1 MSPVRGLR
9 MAGAIARAVA
19 DRARAGAD
27 RVMEAVY
34 IALAQLRVNKFRSA
48 MTILGIVIGVATVM
62 TMSAAIAGIRG
73 EAMEG
78 IEAAGPKN
86 FIVARYNFLEIQ
98 FSGDGPSWQDY
109 PPVTAREAEALR
121 SLPTVRTAVV
131 EVITSREI
139 GVPGRGSPIDVTI
152 AGESEGWDEFTLGE
166 FTAGHNFVAADVTGS
181 RAVAVL
187 TRGLAEAL
195 FGTLDPLGRTVR
207 IDGYPFTVIGIF
219 EPRGNIFGDEAQNM
233 AVIPYTASLKHL
245 KTWDGMLRA
254 LVVTA
259 DHATQAEAMDQVTGA
274 MRGMRG
280 LRPAEPNDF
289 ALIRQEQILDTF
301 NQITGVFFIVMV
313 GLSSVALLVGGV
325 GVIAIMMISV
335 TERTREIGV
344 RKALGA
350 RRREILW
357 QFLFEASTLTVVGAG
372 AGMLLGGAAAWLI
385 RTLTPIPAAVQPGAV
400 VAALVMAAIAGVFFG
415 LFPAWRASRLD
426 PVEALRY
433 E

>member
-1 MSPVRGLR
+1 MSSLERVRTALWTILVKLQGGGEQIR
-9 MAGAIARAVA
+9 
-19 DRARAGAD
+19 
-27 RVMEAVY
+27 EAVY
-34 IALAQLRVNKFRSA
+34 IALEQLRANKFRSA

-73 EAMEG
+73 QALEG

-86 FIVARYNFLEIQ
+86 FIVARYNFVEIQ
-98 FSGDGPSWQDY
+98 LGNDGPSWRDY
-109 PPVTAREAEALR
+109 PKVTAREAEQLR
-121 SLPTVRTAVV
+121 RLSAVRTAVV
-131 EVITSREI
+131 ELITNRDIE
-139 GVPGRGSPIDVTI
+139 VPGRGDPISVTI
-152 AGESEGWDEFTLGE
+152 AGESEGWDEFTLGD
-166 FTAGHNFVAADVTGS
+166 FVAGHNFIRSDITASRPVT
-181 RAVAVL
+181 VL
-187 TRGLAEAL
+187 TSGLAEAL
-195 FGTLDPLGRTVR
+195 FGPLDPIGRMVR
-207 IDGYPFTVIGIF
+207 IGGAPFTVIGVYK
-219 EPRGNIFGDEAQNM
+219 PRGNIFGDENQNM
-233 AVIPYTASLKHL
+233 SVIPYTASLKHL

-259 DHATQAEAMDQVTGA
+259 DHATQQQAMDQVIGA

-289 ALIRQEQILDTF
+289 AIIRQEQILDTF
-301 NQITGVFFIVMV
+301 NQITGVFFIVML

-357 QFLFEASTLTVVGAG
+357 QFLFEASTLTVVGATV
-372 AGMLLGGAAAWLI
+372 GMILGGGAAWLI
-385 RTLTPIPAAVQPGAV
+385 RTLSPVPAAIQPGAV
-400 VAALVMAAIAGVFFG
+400 IAALVMAAIAGVFFG
-415 LFPAWRASRLD
+415 LLPAWRASRLD
-426 PVEALRY
+426 PVDALRY